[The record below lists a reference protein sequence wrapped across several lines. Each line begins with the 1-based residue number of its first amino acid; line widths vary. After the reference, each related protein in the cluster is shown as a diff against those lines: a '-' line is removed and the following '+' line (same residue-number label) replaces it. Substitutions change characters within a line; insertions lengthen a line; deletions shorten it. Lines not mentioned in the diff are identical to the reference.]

1 MFAVSSTSETH
12 YPELWSLDHNN
23 IAQSGSSQ
31 EKRLVDEYQQM
42 ISKRIVEEWEC
53 NVVLDKGHKFPT
65 KKQMLEIWGLKI
77 SASLILLGW
86 EGLKPRVVEWNA
98 CSEALK
104 ENRLERKPAASLFA
118 LEAPVHSTQG
128 PIPLQV
134 SCWLDP
140 GMGEYHSK
148 AHGAVKLGTAT
159 EYIWSDM
166 PKSPNKLIEDHKTAF
181 AELMTSLQLTCT
193 LSDALGAVGSR
204 LKGGNCMNL
213 MVTAQQTYQ
222 MLANMLVPLDM
233 KYPFQMSSSIIAD
246 SVSSS
251 VGLNPAGLAGQVA
264 TESGLTEAEWK
275 LVTVVCFILLLLQV
289 LCKDRSSSKVQIRQD
304 TICAICSKCWVI
316 SEINGEWK
324 SGRTVSAPTAQSMG
338 RSALKGSANGTLRQS
353 RASDW

>member
-1 MFAVSSTSETH
+1 ITPFLLDGLQSYMFAVSSTSETH

-166 PKSPNKLIEDHKTAF
+166 PKSPNKLIEDHKTDQGYWDPSAGSS
-181 AELMTSLQLTCT
+181 ELDGVVPKQR
-193 LSDALGAVGSR
+193 DANR
-204 LKGGNCMNL
+204 FCGGNGG
-213 MVTAQQTYQ
+213 TRHWSSWS
-222 MLANMLVPLDM
+222 LAGPWGVEELVILLAVIGFAPCNDGAL
-233 KYPFQMSSSIIAD
+233 
-246 SVSSS
+246 
-251 VGLNPAGLAGQVA
+251 PAGHGM
-264 TESGLTEAEWK
+264 EGLEMEAYCEEG
-275 LVTVVCFILLLLQV
+275 
-289 LCKDRSSSKVQIRQD
+289 S
-304 TICAICSKCWVI
+304 WV
-316 SEINGEWK
+316 
-324 SGRTVSAPTAQSMG
+324 
-338 RSALKGSANGTLRQS
+338 
-353 RASDW
+353 